1 VLTKLLDTMA
11 IAGIAGIAGITAN
24 ALHCQRG
31 TAQYMSPGKRT
42 TS

>member
-1 VLTKLLDTMA
+1 MLTKLLDTMA
-11 IAGIAGIAGITAN
+11 IAGIAGITAN